1 MKYQTGEVGRVIVA
15 GFEDGDSIIENIIG
29 IAKKESIRA
38 GVFYL
43 LGGMKNAKIVVGPEK
58 DELPPIPVWREM
70 KESHEMV
77 GIGTIFWHEEEP
89 KIHFHGAYG
98 KHDKVRAGC
107 LRETADTF
115 IVLECI
121 ILEMK
126 GIDAVRKLDPASGM
140 VLLNLQH

>member
-1 MKYQTGEVGRVIVA
+1 MKYQTGEVGRVVVA
-15 GFEDGDSIIENIIG
+15 RFEDGDAIIENIIS

-43 LGGMKNAKIVVGPEK
+43 IGGMKNAKIVVGPEK

-70 KESHEMV
+70 KESHEIV

-107 LRETADTF
+107 LRDMADTF

-121 ILEMK
+121 ILEIK

-140 VLLNLQH
+140 VLLNLP

>member
-1 MKYQTGEVGRVIVA
+1 MKYRTGEVGRVIVA
-15 GFEDGDSIIENIIG
+15 RFEDGDSIIDNIIG
-29 IAKKESIRA
+29 IVKKEAIRA

-70 KESHEMV
+70 KESHEIA

-98 KHDKVRAGC
+98 KHDNVRVGC
-107 LRETADTF
+107 LREMADTF

-121 ILEMK
+121 ILEIK
-126 GIDAVRKLDPASGM
+126 GIDAIRKLDPASGM
-140 VLLNLQH
+140 ILLNLP

>member
-1 MKYQTGEVGRVIVA
+1 MKYQTGEVGRIIVA
-15 GFEDGDSIIENIIG
+15 RFEDGDSIIENIIG

-58 DELPPIPVWREM
+58 DELPPVPVWREM

-140 VLLNLQH
+140 VLLNLP